1 MRPSAPFQVVLVGG
15 RVIGAMLIGDTGL
28 EETLENLILSG
39 TDVSTMGDDLLS
51 HRVDIEGFFD

>member
-1 MRPSAPFQVVLVGG
+1 MGG

-28 EETLENLILSG
+28 EETFENLIFSG
-39 TDVSTMGDDLLS
+39 TDVSTIGDDLLS